1 MNFKNLTVG
10 LHVYYVHN
18 PHVKFWLVMVN
29 NDFIRSSNKMICLF
43 VFKLFF
49 QCSIMTLK
57 MTFFFSDWLTWKTI
71 NILCRHKSDKSD
83 GGGGGGDGSVSELKV
98 VWW

>member
-1 MNFKNLTVG
+1 MFDYDSKN
-10 LHVYYVHN
+10 
-18 PHVKFWLVMVN
+18 
-29 NDFIRSSNKMICLF
+29 D
-43 VFKLFF
+43 LFF
-49 QCSIMTLK
+49 FL
-57 MTFFFSDWLTWKTI
+57 DWLTWKTI